1 MYLTIMTAQTKMS
14 AKGQVVI
21 PKAVRE
27 GLNWPPGTQ
36 LEVERLGGA
45 VTLRPAAKEQGRLT
59 LEEFIARRPT
69 YEGPPKSLDEI
80 DEAVAAGMSAHF
92 RKEYKIRR

>member
-1 MYLTIMTAQTKMS
+1 MTAQTKMS
-14 AKGQVVI
+14 AKGQIVI

-27 GLNWPPGTQ
+27 ALNWPPGTQ

-45 VTLRPAAKEQGRLT
+45 VTLRPVAKKRGRLT
-59 LEEFIARRPT
+59 IEEFVARRPK
-69 YEGPPKSLDEI
+69 YEGPPKSLEEI
-80 DEAVAAGMSAHF
+80 DDAVAAAMSEHF